1 MRFVSGLTLAAA
13 HRAGGGSMSLSTS
26 TMNEKDLDIDKKRAT
41 PVLSY
46 FTRIGYDAVRQDRI
60 RIFFYRVEDPLH
72 MHRRVFKSDD
82 GHRSSRLRRASTK
95 ISLFCLIIEMFT
107 FWEVLSLQTL
117 LNFFAS
123 AGHHHPRVK
132 VIFSLIVFK
141 RIKL

>member
-1 MRFVSGLTLAAA
+1 
-13 HRAGGGSMSLSTS
+13 
-26 TMNEKDLDIDKKRAT
+26 
-41 PVLSY
+41 
-46 FTRIGYDAVRQDRI
+46 
-60 RIFFYRVEDPLH
+60 
-72 MHRRVFKSDD
+72 MHRRVFRSDD

-132 VIFSLIVFK
+132 VIFSLIVFEENK
-141 RIKL
+141 IIKIWTKIINFERDTGVNLTNGVSKYKKPASS